1 MQSRKLAA
9 PLPTGLSFELA
20 DLLLAQAW
28 AEFHELR
35 MTVEVDYYTEGEEF
49 EEVLE
54 FYTSNSVFRRWMIWR
69 AATGI
74 VVQPMMG
81 RPLHFDAVADAL
93 EHLKPDQSRH

>member
-1 MQSRKLAA
+1 MRNPQVAV
-9 PLPTGLSFELA
+9 PPPTGLSFELA

-28 AEFHELR
+28 SEFHDLR
-35 MTVEVDYYTEGEEF
+35 MTVEVDYYTEGDEF

-69 AATGI
+69 AADGI

-81 RPLHFDAVADAL
+81 RPARFTSLADAL
-93 EHLKPDQSRH
+93 EHLIPAGA